1 MEKTSVQGA
10 VRQAKIA
17 DAPAIQR
24 LVRFWAEKG
33 KMLHRPLP
41 EIYESIR
48 DFSVYESDG
57 RIVGVIA
64 LHVVWETIAEIR
76 SLVVDEEYE
85 SRGVGK
91 FLVKIALA
99 DAADLG
105 ASEVFV
111 LTYIPDFFGKIGF
124 SVIDKA
130 NLPHKIW
137 SDCVKCPKFPDCD
150 ETATSIKLNPKT

>member
-1 MEKTSVQGA
+1 MEKTSVQSS

-17 DAPAIQR
+17 DAQAIQR
-24 LVRFWAEKG
+24 LVRLWAEKG

-48 DFSVYESDG
+48 DFSVYESEG

-76 SLVVDEEYE
+76 SLVIDEGHE
-85 SRGVGK
+85 SKGVGK
-91 FLVKIALA
+91 LLVKTALA

-105 ASEVFV
+105 VSEVFA

-124 SVIDKA
+124 SVIDKQ

-137 SDCVKCPKFPDCD
+137 SDCVKCHKFPDCD
-150 ETATSIKLNPKT
+150 ETATSITIKS